1 MRMTPPRSVLLLL
14 ALAAVGTAAL
24 SAGQAPPPP
33 RLVVI
38 MVVDQMRVDYLERM
52 APHWTGGLK
61 RLLNEGAIFDRNA
74 YPYLQTVTCAGHATI
89 GTGSFPATHGIILNA
104 WWRGARNASCT
115 EDTTV
120 TAVGY
125 EPGTE
130 AVGHS
135 STQLLVPT
143 MADRLHGVS
152 PGSRVVT
159 LSTKPRSAIML
170 AGKSGVVTWL
180 DDHNWWATSTAFTA
194 TPDADVQAFIRSH
207 PRSALRNVVWDRVG
221 DPTIYTGEDAGIGE
235 RPPAGW
241 TSTFPHPL
249 AGAAGTDEAQFY
261 VLWENSPYAD
271 TYLGELAADLVARK
285 HLGQGSAVDFLGVSF
300 PAVDL
305 VGHKFGPASH
315 EVQDTLLR
323 LDVTIGKLLDTLDKE
338 VGRGRYLIGLS
349 ADHGV
354 AAIPEATQ
362 ARGEP
367 AGRLSNGQL
376 LRAANEALVAA
387 LGPGQHAVRA
397 EYTQLYLS
405 VAAQQQLSQRPE
417 VANMLIAAL
426 EKVPGVERVVPSA
439 GLDRER
445 SSTDETIRAA
455 AYSYVPGRSGQFV
468 IILKPNYV
476 NTPDATTHGTHRPY
490 DQKVPLIF
498 FGAGVKPGRYEAA
511 STPADLAAT
520 LAWRIGVAMPGADG
534 VARTEAFVTR

>member
-1 MRMTPPRSVLLLL
+1 MTPHRLLLL
-14 ALAAVGTAAL
+14 LLTVAVVATPSR
-24 SAGQAPPPP
+24 SATQTTEPP

-38 MVVDQMRVDYLERM
+38 MVVDQMRIDYLERM
-52 APHWTGGLK
+52 APHWTRGMK
-61 RLLNEGAIFDRNA
+61 RMLNEGALFERNA

-89 GTGSFPATHGIILNA
+89 GTGNFPATHGIILNA
-104 WWRGARNASCT
+104 WWRGTRNASCT

-120 TAVGY
+120 AAIGY

-143 MADRLHGVS
+143 MADRLREIS
-152 PGSRVVT
+152 PASRVVT

-180 DDHNWWATSTAFTA
+180 DDHNWWATSTAFMTA
-194 TPDADVQAFIRSH
+194 PDPDVQAFVRAH
-207 PRSALRNVVWDRVG
+207 PRSALRSVVWEKVG
-221 DPTIYTGEDAGIGE
+221 DPSIYTGEDAGIGE

-241 TSTFPHPL
+241 TTTFPHPL
-249 AGAAGTDEAQFY
+249 AGAPGSDEAQFY

-271 TYLGELAADLVARK
+271 AYLGEMAADLIVRK
-285 HLGQGSAVDFLGVSF
+285 KLGQGPATDFLGVSF

-323 LDVTIGKLLDTLDKE
+323 LDQTIGKLLDVLDAE

-354 AAIPEATQ
+354 AQIPEATQ

-367 AGRLSNGQL
+367 AGRLSNLQL
-376 LRAANEALVAA
+376 QRAANEALTAA
-387 LGPGQHAVRA
+387 LGPGQHAVRS

-405 VAAQQQLSQRPE
+405 AAAQQQIADRPE
-417 VANMLIAAL
+417 VAAMLVTAM
-426 EKVPGVERVVPSA
+426 EKVPGVERVLPTA

-445 SSTDETIRAA
+445 SADDVAIRAA
-455 AYSYVPGRSGQFV
+455 ALSYVSGRSGQFV
-468 IILKPNYV
+468 IIPKLNYV

-490 DQKVPLIF
+490 DQQVPLIF
-498 FGAGVKPGRYEAA
+498 FGSGVKPGRYQSA

-520 LAWRIGVAMPGADG
+520 LAWRVGLPMPGADG
-534 VARTEAFVTR
+534 EARAEAFVTP

>member
-1 MRMTPPRSVLLLL
+1 MTPFRSVLLLV
-14 ALAAVGTAAL
+14 ALAAVGTSGWAAT
-24 SAGQAPPPP
+24 QAPQPP
-33 RLVVI
+33 RLIVI
-38 MVVDQMRVDYLERM
+38 MVVDQMRLDYLERM

-104 WWRGARNASCT
+104 WWRGTRNASCT

-130 AVGHS
+130 PVGHS

-143 MADRLHGVS
+143 LADRLRGVS
-152 PGSRVVT
+152 PESQVVT

-170 AGKSGVVTWL
+170 AGKGGVVTWL
-180 DDHNWWATSTAFTA
+180 DERNWWATSTAFTP
-194 TPDADVQAFIRSH
+194 TPDPDVQAFIGAH
-207 PRSALRNVVWDRVG
+207 PRSALRNVVWDRMG
-221 DPTIYTGEDAGIGE
+221 DPSIYTGEDAGIGE

-241 TSTFPHPL
+241 SSTFPHPL
-249 AGAAGTDEAQFY
+249 AGAPGTDDAQFY
-261 VLWENSPYAD
+261 VLWEYSPHSD
-271 TYLGELAADLVARK
+271 TFLGELAADLVKRK
-285 HLGQGSAVDFLGVSF
+285 HLGQGPAVDFLGVSF

-323 LDVTIGKLLDTLDKE
+323 LDVTIGKLLDTLDQQ
-338 VGRGRYLIGLS
+338 VGRGRYVVGLS

-354 AAIPEATQ
+354 AGIPEAAQ

-367 AGRLSNGQL
+367 AGRVSNGQL

-405 VAAQQQLSQRPE
+405 PAAEQQLGQRPE
-417 VANMLIAAL
+417 VATALIAAL
-426 EKVPGVERVVPSA
+426 EKIPGVERVVPSA
-439 GLDRER
+439 GLDRQR
-445 SSTDETIRAA
+445 SSADEAIRAA

-468 IILKPNYV
+468 IILEPNYV

-498 FGAGVKPGRYEAA
+498 FGAGVKPGHYDAA

-520 LAWRIGVAMPGADG
+520 LAWRVGVPMPGIDG

>member
-1 MRMTPPRSVLLLL
+1 MTLPRLVLLLV
-14 ALAAVGTAAL
+14 AAAA
-24 SAGQAPPPP
+24 SAPSAWSARQAAQAP

-38 MVVDQMRVDYLERM
+38 LVVDQMRFDYLDRM
-52 APHWTGGLK
+52 APHWTHGLK
-61 RLLNEGAIFDRNA
+61 RLLNEGAVFEQNA

-104 WWRGARNASCT
+104 WWRGTRNASCT
-115 EDTTV
+115 EDTAV

-130 AVGHS
+130 PVGHS

-143 MADRLHGVS
+143 LADRLRGVS
-152 PGSRVVT
+152 PDSRVVT

-180 DDHNWWATSTAFTA
+180 DERNWWATSTAFTA
-194 TPDADVQAFIRSH
+194 TPDPDVQAFISAH
-207 PRSALRNVVWDRVG
+207 PRAALRNVVWDRIG
-221 DPTIYTGEDAGIGE
+221 HPSIYTGEDAGIGE
-235 RPPAGW
+235 RPLGGW

-261 VLWENSPYAD
+261 VLWEYSPFSD
-271 TYLGELAADLVARK
+271 TYLGELAADLLKRK
-285 HLGQGSAVDFLGVSF
+285 RLGQGPAVDFLGVSF

-323 LDVTIGKLLDTLDKE
+323 LDVTIGRLLDTLDQH
-338 VGRGRYLIGLS
+338 VGRGRYLVGLS

-354 AAIPEATQ
+354 ADIPEATQ

-367 AGRLSNGQL
+367 AGRVSNGQL
-376 LRAANEALVAA
+376 LRAANEALAAA

-405 VAAQQQLSQRPE
+405 AAAQQQVVQRPE
-417 VANMLIAAL
+417 VASQLIAAL
-426 EKVPGVERVVPSA
+426 EKIPGVERVVQSA

-445 SSTDETIRAA
+445 SSPDEAIRAA
-455 AYSYVPGRSGQFV
+455 ALSYVPGRSGQFV
-468 IILKPNYV
+468 IILEANYV

-498 FGAGVKPGRYEAA
+498 FGAGVKPGRYGAA
-511 STPADLAAT
+511 STPADLAPT
-520 LAWRIGVAMPGADG
+520 LAWRIGVPLPGADG
-534 VARTEAFVTR
+534 VARAEAFVAQ